1 MSHNS
6 DEINIIKIMKEMK
19 KFQERDD
26 GVVTQIRTER
36 IAVVVEEEKT
46 PLLGLIR
53 WITSAEKQG
62 EIMED

>member
-26 GVVTQIRTER
+26 GFVTQIRTER